1 MPPPTP
7 LYNSIALADIE
18 RASEGARNEDF
29 LGKVPAINDGMRLF
43 VLYVRQSQFEHIDA
57 FDLGMA
63 IGRLLFAQKRLPR
76 LASAF
81 QIFRL
86 IIEFIADGGL
96 SDKVNCLGESKEGF
110 APPALVLESGRNVL
124 ASMTRFGGTM

>member
-1 MPPPTP
+1 M
-7 LYNSIALADIE
+7 ADIE
-18 RASEGARNEDF
+18 RVPENDKNEDF
-29 LGKVPAINDGMRLF
+29 LSKVPAVNDGMKLF
-43 VLYVRQSQFEHIDA
+43 LLYVRQSQFEHIDA
-57 FDLGMA
+57 VDLGIA
-63 IGRLLFAQKRLPR
+63 ICRLLFAQKRLPR

-124 ASMTRFGGTM
+124 ASLTRQGAIS